1 MKFVIDTNIII
12 AALVKDSFARKI
24 ILLGDAEFISP
35 DFSIDEI
42 NKYKELILEKS
53 GMTEKEFAILLSTLL
68 ERINIIPEFRY
79 ESYLE
84 EANKLIGNIGLK
96 DVPFIALALSM
107 ENDGIWSEDKHF
119 QKQGTVKIW
128 KTEEIKDMV

>member
-42 NKYKELILEKS
+42 NKYKELILNKS
-53 GMTEKEFAILLSTLL
+53 GMTEKEFTILLSTLL

-84 EANKLIGNIGLK
+84 EANKLIGNIDLK

-119 QKQGTVKIW
+119 QKQGKVKIW

>member
-84 EANKLIGNIGLK
+84 EANKLIGNIDLK